1 MRPKMTLF
9 GASQARP
16 GSAAYEE
23 AREAGRLAGRAGYD
37 LVNGGLG
44 GAMEASARGAREAGA
59 RVTGVTLA
67 LFGKQGN
74 AFLDE
79 ERRAADF
86 WERTRL
92 MLDLGAA
99 VLVLPGGT
107 GTLAEAA
114 VAWEMLHKR
123 QCEMKPLAFVGE
135 FWRPLVTMMCPA
147 PAAAAWCG
155 GAVRLAADAGEAIRF
170 FDEFFARP
178 ALA

>member
-1 MRPKMTLF
+1 MANPFVEDIAARVGAASGLAPAEVAQTLTTPPNPKMGDYCF
-9 GASQARP
+9 P
-16 GSAAYEE
+16 CFNAAKAQKRKPNEVAQE
-23 AREAGRLAGRAGYD
+23 LAA
-37 LVNGGLG
+37 
-44 GAMEASARGAREAGA
+44 
-59 RVTGVTLA
+59 
-67 LFGKQGN
+67 K
-74 AFLDE
+74 
-79 ERRAADF
+79 
-86 WERTRL
+86 
-92 MLDLGAA
+92 
-99 VLVLPGGT
+99 
-107 GTLAEAA
+107 LAEAA